1 MNVKEAAEKFNKS
14 EKTIVKWCE
23 KNYIRGITIDKITKE
38 YIIPNSAKEPYTRNR
53 SKGDAI
59 YTSMVKAV
67 MGGYDICAA
76 LYKMDESEFN
86 HYIQELINLNII
98 STFISQETGITY
110 YCQSIHSS
118 EFSKLKSNKVI
129 NFLKLLKPNISFGVS
144 I

>member
-67 MGGYDICAA
+67 MGGYDIC
-76 LYKMDESEFN
+76 S
-86 HYIQELINLNII
+86 
-98 STFISQETGITY
+98 
-110 YCQSIHSS
+110 
-118 EFSKLKSNKVI
+118 V
-129 NFLKLLKPNISFGVS
+129 
-144 I
+144 